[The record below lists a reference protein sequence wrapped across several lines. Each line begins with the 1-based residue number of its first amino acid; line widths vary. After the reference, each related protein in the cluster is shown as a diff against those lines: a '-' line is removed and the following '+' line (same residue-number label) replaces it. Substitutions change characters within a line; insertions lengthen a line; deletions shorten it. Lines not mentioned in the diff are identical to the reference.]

1 MICIIICLGFL
12 WFAELLFSDLFPIFS
27 IFYLPYLYS
36 IIFQVWNF
44 ERKRHMSI
52 FGVITSPL
60 QVSASSRKRIRWQ
73 PSQCLFVLNPL
84 MAWHTGTVTMMY
96 SERLVLIIIV
106 ILNLIPRIRGE
117 GHQSLIIIITTYLN
131 CRNKAQLEHLPTA
144 A

>member
-1 MICIIICLGFL
+1 MSWISLVCRTSFL
-12 WFAELLFSDLFPIFS
+12 WSVSNLQYFLSTVPLFYNFPSLELWKEEAHVHI
-27 IFYLPYLYS
+27 
-36 IIFQVWNF
+36 WCN
-44 ERKRHMSI
+44 
-52 FGVITSPL
+52 ITSPL

-73 PSQCLFVLNPL
+73 PFQCWFVLNPL
-84 MAWHTGTVTMMY
+84 MAWRTGTVTMMY

-106 ILNLIPRIRGE
+106 ILNLIPRMRGE